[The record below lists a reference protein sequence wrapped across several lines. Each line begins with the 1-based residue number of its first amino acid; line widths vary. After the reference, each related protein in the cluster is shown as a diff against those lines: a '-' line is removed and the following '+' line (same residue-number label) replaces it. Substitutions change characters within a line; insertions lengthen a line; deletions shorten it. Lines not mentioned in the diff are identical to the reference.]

1 MSTPE
6 SSSSSLRQAPFL
18 VGLFLVTASTLAL
31 EVLTTRLLSVLT
43 WYSLAFLVIAMG
55 LFGLTAGALRVYFRA
70 EDYSEARLGTSLAR
84 DTRWLAVAIPASYVL
99 LLIVPLRTD
108 PVATTVLLFLVF
120 AAAIALPFYPA
131 GVVVAAAVTKTRFP
145 VGRVYAVDL
154 IGAAL
159 GAPAVPLLLSFAD
172 AGSALILVA
181 ALCGFASAA
190 FAFAGSD
197 KRALRQ
203 GVILGAALALV
214 GLANARTHSGLAPLW
229 VKGRPEVRA
238 LIEQELWNSHSRVV
252 VGPAGKVPA
261 SFWGKGTLCPQP
273 MVTQRSIE
281 IDGHAMTPLYHA
293 EGKLESLRWLD
304 CDVTNVIHRVRPHG
318 SIAIIGVGGSR
329 DLQAALLSGHKPVVG
344 IELNSRLL
352 EILQGPLGEPTL
364 VPQNPDVQ
372 LVHGEARSVLARTSK
387 RFDVIQMSL
396 IDTWAA
402 TGAGAHAL
410 GENGLYTVEAWKLFL
425 DHLEPNGIFTVSRW
439 ATVETARVMAL
450 AVAALEGRG
459 VKQPADHIA
468 LISSGL
474 VSTLLVGRDP
484 LRPADSDALERVAKE
499 KGFAVVVSPTH
510 PTTATRLKEILSVK
524 DRAELDRITL
534 LPELDFRPA
543 TDDRPFFFNV
553 IRPRALW
560 HPPPALTQGTI
571 EGNLVATR
579 TLLLALLASVLL
591 VSGAILIPLW
601 RMRADLKTVE
611 APSPGRRGRLAAAL
625 GYFFCIGVGFMLAEI
640 ALLQRLSVVLGHPI
654 YSLIVVLASLVA
666 SAGVGSLLSDRLPFD
681 RRPYCYV
688 YPTLISG
695 LLIAVALLWHR
706 FAPGVASAVLG
717 ARIGF
722 AVAITAPLGICMG
735 MAFPCG
741 MRIVSREFQKE
752 TPWLW
757 GLNGVGSV
765 LASSLAIIIALM
777 FGLTNLTLASAA
789 VYLCLLPAIALLT
802 RPRPL
807 AHSGEEPA
815 VVGASD
821 EDPAEQA

>member
-1 MSTPE
+1 M
-6 SSSSSLRQAPFL
+6 
-18 VGLFLVTASTLAL
+18 VTASTLAL

-815 VVGASD
+815 VVGAS
-821 EDPAEQA
+821 EEHPAEQA

>member
-6 SSSSSLRQAPFL
+6 SSPSTLRQAPFL

-31 EVLTTRLLSVLT
+31 EVLDTRLLSVLT

-70 EDYSEARLGTSLAR
+70 EDYSEARLASSLAR
-84 DTRWLAVAIPASYVL
+84 DTRWLAVAIPVSYVL
-99 LLIVPLRTD
+99 LLVVPLRTD

-131 GVVVAAAVTKTRFP
+131 GIVVAAAVTKTRFP

-159 GAPAVPLLLSFAD
+159 GAPAVPLLLSVCD
-172 AGSALILVA
+172 AGSALLFVA
-181 ALCGFASAA
+181 ALCGLASAA
-190 FAFAGSD
+190 FAYAGD
-197 KRALRQ
+197 AKPAVRQ
-203 GVILGAALALV
+203 GLVLGVVLLVIGLG
-214 GLANARTHSGLAPLW
+214 NSRTHSGLAPLW

-238 LIEQELWNSHSRVV
+238 LVEQELWNSHSRVV

-273 MVTQRSIE
+273 VVTQRSIE
-281 IDGHAMTPLYHA
+281 IDGHAMTPLYDA
-293 EGKLESLRWLD
+293 GGKLETLSWLD

-364 VPQNPDVQ
+364 VPQNPNVQ

-387 RFDVIQMSL
+387 HFDVIQMSL

-410 GENGLYTVEAWKLFL
+410 GENGLYTVEAWDLFL

-450 AVAALEGRG
+450 AVAALERRG
-459 VKQPADHIA
+459 VTRPADHIA
-468 LISSGL
+468 LVSSGL

-484 LRPADSDALERVAKE
+484 LSKADSEALEQVAKQ

-510 PTTATRLKEILSVK
+510 PTSAVRLKEILSVK
-524 DRAELDRITL
+524 DRAELDRVTL

-560 HPPPALTQGTI
+560 RPPPALTQGTI

-579 TLLLALLASVLL
+579 TLLLALLASLLL

-601 RMRADLKTVE
+601 RMRGQLKSE
-611 APSPGRRGRLAAAL
+611 AAPLPGRR
-625 GYFFCIGVGFMLAEI
+625 
-640 ALLQRLSVVLGHPI
+640 
-654 YSLIVVLASLVA
+654 
-666 SAGVGSLLSDRLPFD
+666 
-681 RRPYCYV
+681 
-688 YPTLISG
+688 
-695 LLIAVALLWHR
+695 
-706 FAPGVASAVLG
+706 
-717 ARIGF
+717 
-722 AVAITAPLGICMG
+722 
-735 MAFPCG
+735 
-741 MRIVSREFQKE
+741 
-752 TPWLW
+752 
-757 GLNGVGSV
+757 
-765 LASSLAIIIALM
+765 
-777 FGLTNLTLASAA
+777 
-789 VYLCLLPAIALLT
+789 
-802 RPRPL
+802 
-807 AHSGEEPA
+807 
-815 VVGASD
+815 
-821 EDPAEQA
+821 